1 MILLDLYAGDPQ
13 GPPSRR
19 LVESLSSLKLNTEC
33 DQEVVC
39 SVYSVSSPIN
49 YRSHSFCVMVERGY
63 DDEELINLTD
73 ICEQLP
79 RRLNGRD
86 NCHSHLPTVVP
97 GEEGKKVRVV
107 LKL

>member
-1 MILLDLYAGDPQ
+1 MG
-13 GPPSRR
+13 
-19 LVESLSSLKLNTEC
+19 
-33 DQEVVC
+33 
-39 SVYSVSSPIN
+39 
-49 YRSHSFCVMVERGY
+49 ERGY

-86 NCHSHLPTVVP
+86 NCHSHLPTVVL